1 MHNRSNRLILLFL
14 SVLLLLGHFTNW
26 APPVTKATQLSVAH
40 SDVPLPN
47 FSHIFVIVMENKERG
62 AIVGNHDAAYINQLA
77 AQFGQA
83 NHFYGT
89 THPSLPNYLAMTGG
103 DTFGITSDCTDC
115 FVAADNLAIQLEN
128 GGRSWKA
135 YVEGMPSPCF
145 VGDAPPDYRQK
156 HNPFIYY
163 DNVRQNPTR
172 CDHIVPF
179 TQLAADLQANTL
191 PDFVWISPNMC
202 HSMHDCDIGTGDGG
216 HRRHVAIRPV
226 MGAHTVPHREQ
237 EGCVGVVVGFV
248 DFVNQR
254 WPGVGAGCVDAMALG
269 AGGIENLL
277 AGLRVPEQFRH
288 DDADRRRWRLAPV
301 DHNAVDGERGKRQ
314 RRRDHHVAHDHQPAT
329 CVAS

>member
-202 HSMHDCDIGTGDGG
+202 HSMHDCDIGTGDAWLKTWVSQILASPAWQRDG
-216 HRRHVAIRPV
+216 VLFI
-226 MGAHTVPHREQ
+226 TFD
-237 EGCVGVVVGFV
+237 EGKG
-248 DFVNQR
+248 
-254 WPGVGAGCVDAMALG
+254 PAGCCTYA
-269 AGGIENLL
+269 AGGQIDTLVISPLVQPGFASDTPYNHYSLLRTIEEVWGLPLL
-277 AGLRVPEQFRH
+277 GKANCNCTLAMKDFFVRSP
-288 DDADRRRWRLAPV
+288 DRRFEQGIQNP
-301 DHNAVDGERGKRQ
+301 
-314 RRRDHHVAHDHQPAT
+314 
-329 CVAS
+329 